1 MTLIFIPF
9 FGTTNKTRWWFQRF
23 FMFTPILGEMI
34 QFDEHIFQMGWFKP
48 PTRKD
53 GSRFFE
59 TVQSLHFNFCL
70 HGSIIFGK
78 DLCNFLQLA
87 MGRIHQVGWLLSS
100 LKQQTQQTAS
110 RLGSPLSNELNYKK
124 LAAKKRSERAS

>member
-9 FGTTNKTRWWFQRF
+9 FGTTNNTRWWFQRF

-34 QFDEHIFQMGWFKP
+34 QFDLRIFFKWV
-48 PTRKD
+48 
-53 GSRFFE
+53 GSNHQLEKMVLDF
-59 TVQSLHFNFCL
+59 LKHYI
-70 HGSIIFGK
+70 SIFVFMAA
-78 DLCNFLQLA
+78 LFLGRIYVISSNLPL
-87 MGRIHQVGWLLSS
+87 GRIHQVGCLLSS
-100 LKQQTQQTAS
+100 LKQQTQQTSS